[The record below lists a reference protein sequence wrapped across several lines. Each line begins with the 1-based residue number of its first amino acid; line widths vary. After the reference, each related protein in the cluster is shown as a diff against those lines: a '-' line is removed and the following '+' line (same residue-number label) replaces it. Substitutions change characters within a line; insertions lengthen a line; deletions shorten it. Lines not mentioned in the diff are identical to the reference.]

1 MKKYAIILG
10 LLSLAACSDNTPD
23 NPGENQEEI
32 VSVEKV

>member
-10 LLSLAACSDNTPD
+10 LLSLAACGDNTPD